1 MDTLTQPN
9 FDSTQ
14 QLELLQFL
22 DIGLIVIDTHLN
34 IKLWNGF
41 MINHTAVESEDAL
54 NHNLFNVC
62 PDAPEDYLRSKFKSV
77 VTLQSSL
84 TITWQQRPYL
94 FKMDS
99 YRPITSSA
107 LFMYQNIR
115 IMPLMNANAE
125 IDHIAIVIYDVT
137 DAARAQISFKEKND
151 ELKEA
156 SRIDP
161 LTKIF
166 NRGYWEKCL
175 ESEFKRYSR
184 NQSLSVLVML
194 DIDHFKKVNDTYGH
208 QGGDAVLRIMGKLL
222 LELYRD
228 TDVIGRYGGEEFG
241 ILLLDTT
248 SDQALALVENL
259 SKVLKESEISHDGRK
274 IEITL
279 SYGITEINSSF
290 KTHDQWIDMADKALY
305 QSKQNGRNRATVLN
319 CD

>member
-1 MDTLTQPN
+1 MDTLTQSS
-9 FDSTQ
+9 FESIQ
-14 QLELLQFL
+14 QLDLLQFL
-22 DIGLIVIDTHLN
+22 DIGLIVVDTHLD

-41 MINHTAVESEDAL
+41 MINHTAVESQNAL
-54 NHNLFNVC
+54 NHNLFSVC
-62 PDAPEDYLRSKFKSV
+62 PNTPEDYLRSKFKSV

-107 LFMYQNIR
+107 EFMYQNIR

-151 ELKEA
+151 ELKQA
-156 SRIDP
+156 SRIDQ
-161 LTKIF
+161 LTKIY

-184 NQSLSVLVML
+184 NQSTSVLIMM
-194 DIDHFKKVNDTYGH
+194 DIDHFKNVNDTYGH
-208 QGGDAVLRIMGKLL
+208 QGGDAVLRKMGQLL
-222 LELYRD
+222 LSLYRN
-228 TDVIGRYGGEEFG
+228 TDIIGRYGGEEFG

-248 SDQALALVENL
+248 TEQALTLVDNL
-259 SKVLKESEISHDGRK
+259 TKLLKESEIIHDGKK

-279 SYGITEINSSF
+279 SYGLTEINNHF
-290 KTHDQWIDMADKALY
+290 KSHDQWIDMADKALY